1 MTNAG
6 IKVYP
11 VNKNAD
17 GGDYDVKVY
26 NSISQLPDKSD
37 IACVMVGKE
46 KVLTAIEELNE
57 QGVKK
62 VLVQSKRM
70 VDDKTE
76 EFCMENNI
84 ELTIGCALMAEGK
97 GLHRF
102 HGFLAGGVK

>member
-1 MTNAG
+1 MLALRFTQSIRTLMGIMMSKSITVFHSCLTNL
-6 IKVYP
+6 ILP
-11 VNKNAD
+11 V
-17 GGDYDVKVY
+17 
-26 NSISQLPDKSD
+26 LWL
-37 IACVMVGKE
+37 GKK

-102 HGFLAGGVK
+102 HGFLAGVK